1 MFKEYR
7 IKKKLTQEKLA
18 DLTNLDTRTIQR
30 IENNERTPSIESFS
44 KIVKVLEISDDDIL
58 KYIRDHSKNT

>member
-7 IKKKLTQEKLA
+7 IKRKITQEQLA

-44 KIVKVLEISDDDIL
+44 KLVKALDISEEDVI
-58 KYIRDHSKNT
+58 KYIKSFTRNM

>member
-7 IKKKLTQEKLA
+7 IKRKITQEKLA

-44 KIVKVLEISDDDIL
+44 KLVKALDISEEDVI
-58 KYIRDHSKNT
+58 KYIKEFTRNM

>member
-7 IKKKLTQEKLA
+7 IKRKITQEKLA

-30 IENNERTPSIESFS
+30 IENNERTPSRESFS
-44 KIVKVLEISDDDIL
+44 KLGKAVDISEEDVI
-58 KYIRDHSKNT
+58 KYIKEFTRNM